1 MQALRHLRNV
11 QVINFGD
18 CLVRSEG
25 AIALAA
31 VLREGLPILKVRS
44 HCSAAFVLV
53 CLGLQAD
60 YSAVWG
66 SLSSGAQSVLWRD
79 HRGGSFGGCS
89 GRHGQ
94 IRHGESGF
102 ER

>member
-31 VLREGLPILKVRS
+31 VLREGLPILQVS
-44 HCSAAFVLV
+44 PTVLV
-53 CLGLQAD
+53 QVVLSLCVNRLLHSCCLCTI
-60 YSAVWG
+60 
-66 SLSSGAQSVLWRD
+66 SSGAQSVIW
-79 HRGGSFGGCS
+79 
-89 GRHGQ
+89 
-94 IRHGESGF
+94 
-102 ER
+102 